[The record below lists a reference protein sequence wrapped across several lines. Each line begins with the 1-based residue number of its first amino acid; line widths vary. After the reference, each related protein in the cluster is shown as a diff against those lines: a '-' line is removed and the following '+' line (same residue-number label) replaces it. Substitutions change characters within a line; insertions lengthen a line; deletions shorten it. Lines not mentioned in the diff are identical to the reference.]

1 MDVFQQESSTVRR
14 ILKVVIVLGVIVSWA
29 DFELVITH
37 RWPGMTDVSRF
48 NAIIFLL
55 MFPLP
60 AVSLFLKRQDI
71 VIMTLFMYILLSVA
85 VRLNLA

>member
-1 MDVFQQESSTVRR
+1 
-14 ILKVVIVLGVIVSWA
+14 
-29 DFELVITH
+29 
-37 RWPGMTDVSRF
+37 MTGVSRF